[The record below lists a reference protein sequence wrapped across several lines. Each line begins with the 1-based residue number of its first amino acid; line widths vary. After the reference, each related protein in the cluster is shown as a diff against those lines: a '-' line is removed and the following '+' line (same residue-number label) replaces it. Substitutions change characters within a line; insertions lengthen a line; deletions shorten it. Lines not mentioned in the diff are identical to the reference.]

1 MPKYKFQWSEIRQVT
16 IDAIDEREAWDLLP
30 EQDGEFVTTHD
41 YRMEKVEENEYQWVA
56 DAMEEANE
64 ESTSFDRQED

>member
-16 IDAIDEREAWDLLP
+16 IDAIDEREAWDKIV
-30 EQDGEFVTTHD
+30 EHDGEFVTTQD
-41 YRMEKVEENEYQWVA
+41 WRIEEVEDNEYQWVA

-64 ESTSFDRQED
+64 ESTSFDREEY